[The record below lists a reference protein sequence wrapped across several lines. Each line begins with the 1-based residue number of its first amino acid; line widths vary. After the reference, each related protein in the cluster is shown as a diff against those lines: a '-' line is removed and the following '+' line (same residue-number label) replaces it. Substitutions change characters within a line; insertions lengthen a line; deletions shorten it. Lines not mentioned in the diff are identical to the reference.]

1 MADILAH
8 KLIRQAY
15 ELCQAIEKFPAS
27 DHQTNT
33 VMKAA
38 KLMDA
43 IAELTDLR
51 GSGVAAYQMQVADG
65 RQASDGR
72 VTFVRREPNV
82 LVLVDGIEVAC
93 IPNNC
98 WVSDVLN
105 MTAYGERE
113 GDWNTFMLHH
123 TGQQDMLKGRRGGW

>member
-15 ELCQAIEKFPAS
+15 ELIQEIEKFPAS

-33 VMKAA
+33 VTKAA
-38 KLMDA
+38 KLLDA
-43 IAELTDLR
+43 VAELTDLR
-51 GSGVAAYQMQVADG
+51 GTEVPTHRLQESW
-65 RQASDGR
+65 GR
-72 VTFVRREPNV
+72 VAIEGDVEFVNSPPNV
-82 LVLVDGIEVAC
+82 IVRHKGVEIAC

-98 WVSDVLN
+98 WASDVLN